1 MSNWPRGTAMTVLAL
16 GLIMMM
22 TLPNGAGAQEK
33 VRESYTAW
41 AVAMGIT
48 NPPINPPGRSTRV
61 QITITRWSTDEERAE
76 ILTQLIENGQEAMVK
91 VLQKQKETG
100 FIRVTNPAE
109 ALSSFP
115 SERLRYAREYPLEGG
130 KRRIVLALDRPI
142 SFAEAVY
149 RPRWRD
155 YDVTLL
161 VMDVDAEGNGEGE
174 CAVGVRLSVDQ
185 EKKALVVETFGTEP
199 VRLTR
204 IKKN

>member
-1 MSNWPRGTAMTVLAL
+1 VE
-16 GLIMMM
+16 
-22 TLPNGAGAQEK
+22 AQEK
-33 VRESYTAW
+33 VRESYRAF

-48 NPPINPPGRSTRV
+48 NPPIMPPGRSTSV

-91 VLQKQKETG
+91 TLQKQKETG
-100 FIRVTNPAE
+100 FIRVTDPQAS
-109 ALSSFP
+109 LSSFP
-115 SERLRYAREYPLEGG
+115 SERLRYARAWPMEGG

-149 RPRWRD
+149 RPRWSD

-161 VMDVDAEGNGEGE
+161 VMDVDAEGSGAGQ

-185 EKKALVVETFGTEP
+185 EKKALVVENFGSEP
-199 VRLTR
+199 VRLTN
-204 IKKN
+204 IKKTN